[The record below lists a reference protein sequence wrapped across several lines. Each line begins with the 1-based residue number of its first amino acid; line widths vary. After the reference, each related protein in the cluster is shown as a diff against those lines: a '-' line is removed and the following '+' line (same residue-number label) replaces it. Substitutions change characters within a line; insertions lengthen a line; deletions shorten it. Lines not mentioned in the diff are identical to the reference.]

1 LGVAVLGLM
10 THHAH
15 DVGLMTLLIDGVAH
29 GFAIQGERVI
39 ILPGGFI
46 PALNGAVQV
55 LGLEAGKEIADDE
68 EAGDEIAALFPS
80 ATKTFPGVLA
90 EALSPIRDGG
100 VATHSTKDRSGS
112 DAEDCGEGMSA
123 SLTAAGIGDVSKEIG

>member
-29 GFAIQGERVI
+29 GFAIQGERVV

-55 LGLEAGKEIADDE
+55 LGLDAGKDITDDE
-68 EAGDEIAALFPS
+68 EAGDEIAIVFA
-80 ATKTFPGVLA
+80 
-90 EALSPIRDGG
+90 
-100 VATHSTKDRSGS
+100 
-112 DAEDCGEGMSA
+112 
-123 SLTAAGIGDVSKEIG
+123 